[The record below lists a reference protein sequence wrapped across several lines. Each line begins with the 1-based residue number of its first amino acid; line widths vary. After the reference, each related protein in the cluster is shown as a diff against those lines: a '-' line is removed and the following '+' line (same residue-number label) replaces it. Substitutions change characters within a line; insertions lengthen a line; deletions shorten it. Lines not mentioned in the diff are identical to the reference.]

1 MNKVEYSRI
10 DIFYKEKHFFIDLHG
25 NIKLQAFPKS
35 KLYAESPKAMV
46 NKYVVTK

>member
-10 DIFYKEKHFFIDLHG
+10 DIFYKEKHFFIYLHG

-35 KLYAESPKAMV
+35 KLNAESPKAMV